1 MIIERKNID
10 EMTKSELKA
19 ELDELRDEYKMLKLK
34 SDISAICDRFVTS
47 MELQKVKDY
56 AEKVYEQE
64 VVEHWGFWYGVRDNI
79 HDMADKMA
87 ELQDFDNLHYF
98 NAFMYGMLLSDNPS
112 ATEGL
117 HTMTDDMKKILL
129 KHLLEEKKEG
139 VA

>member
-1 MIIERKNID
+1 MRKEIKHID
-10 EMTKSELKA
+10 EMTKSELKT
-19 ELDELRDEYKMLKLK
+19 ELDELRCEYKMLKLK

-56 AEKVYEQE
+56 AEKVYKQE

-79 HDMADKMA
+79 RDMADKLA
-87 ELQDFDNLHYF
+87 ELQDFDHLHYF

-117 HTMTDDMKKILL
+117 HTMPDDMKKMLL
-129 KHLLEEKKEG
+129 KHLLEEKKGG